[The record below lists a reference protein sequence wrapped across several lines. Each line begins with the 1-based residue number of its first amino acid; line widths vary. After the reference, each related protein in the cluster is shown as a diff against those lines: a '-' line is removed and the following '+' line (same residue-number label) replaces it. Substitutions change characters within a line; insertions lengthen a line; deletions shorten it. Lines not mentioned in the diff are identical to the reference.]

1 NPYEESS
8 WLLKPFQR
16 SNASTGKPGEH
27 ETFLLHIQAGV
38 NALRREETILVFSGA
53 KTERDAPSSEADS
66 YRNILVHCFGD
77 SDVVQQA
84 MTDGRILCE
93 DAATDSYQN
102 LLFSLIR
109 YYEVKGKWPRMIT
122 ECHADAICWPSEK
135 IRVQGLNP
143 PFPLSELQEVQ
154 RLEKETLDLFKADP
168 HGTHVPLSS
177 KRSARQWSAD
187 VDQLGKISDTSV
199 KHLLQRLLD
208 CRERTRFSEPLPW
221 TEDSL

>member
-1 NPYEESS
+1 MSRNPDQESS

-38 NALRREETILVFSGA
+38 NALRRAETVLVFSGA

-102 LLFSLIR
+102 LLFSLIK
-109 YYEVKGKWPRMIT
+109 YYEVKGKWPRMISVIT
-122 ECHADAICWPSEK
+122 HSFKEARFLECHADAICWPSEK

-143 PFPLSELQEVQ
+143 PFPLSELREVQ
-154 RLEKETLDLFKADP
+154 GLEKETLDLFRADP
-168 HGTHVPLSS
+168 HGVHAPLSS
-177 KRSARQWSAD
+177 KRSARQWSAN
-187 VDQLGKISDTSV
+187 VDQL
-199 KHLLQRLLD
+199 
-208 CRERTRFSEPLPW
+208 
-221 TEDSL
+221 